1 MPEDQDFYLAEP
13 SGPARAGGSGGLM
26 ASPPEDRGTGG
37 LKPSPAAGVLVVH
50 DWYGRLPHV
59 RAVCD
64 ELAAAGLVAL
74 APDLYGGRPAAN
86 PEQAEALADAL
97 DRAAVPVRLDEA
109 LRALRARVDGEP
121 VGVLGWSLGGMFA
134 LDRATGGDVGAAVSY
149 YAFLEEE
156 DATKL
161 RCPVL
166 LHLAETDEFDPPE
179 YYQRF
184 VATLRAAGT
193 EVEVHTWPGTEHSFA
208 NRDVPLHAPEQ
219 AAEAWALTV
228 GFLRRH
234 LLGSGDG

>member
-1 MPEDQDFYLAEP
+1 MSDEQDLYLAEP
-13 SGPARAGGSGGLM
+13 SGPARAWGS
-26 ASPPEDRGTGG
+26 GG
-37 LKPSPAAGVLVVH
+37 LKPSPPAAGVLVVH

-59 RAVCD
+59 RGVCD

-74 APDLYGGRPAAN
+74 APDLYGGRTASN
-86 PEQAEALADAL
+86 PEQAEALADGL
-97 DRAAVPVRLDEA
+97 DKAAVPAGLDEA
-109 LRALRARVDGEP
+109 LRTLRARVDGGP

-134 LDRATGGDVGAAVSY
+134 LDRATGGGVGAAVSY

-156 DATKL
+156 DAAEL
-161 RCPVL
+161 RCPIL

-179 YYQRF
+179 YYERF

-193 EVEVHTWPGTEHSFA
+193 EVEVHTWPGTQHSFA
-208 NRDVPLHAPEQ
+208 NRDVPLHAPEP
-219 AAEAWALTV
+219 AAEAWAITV